1 MPVHNL
7 ALYRTPF
14 STAYWRD
21 ALADFHTLRN
31 LVFAALMTASC
42 IVLSHFSI
50 PIHESLKLSWGFLA
64 RSLCSLVCGP
74 VMAPVFG
81 FVEDTLSFFLS
92 SKGDPYFPGYALTTM
107 LGNTIYALFFYR
119 ARITVTRIF
128 AAKLCTNILNV
139 LLGSLWSAILYSK
152 GYLFYM
158 TTSLVKNTVM
168 LPIQTMILVV
178 LFSALLPILNRA
190 GLLPD
195 QGGNRLELYAR
206 RRRTA

>member
-1 MPVHNL
+1 MPTRSL
-7 ALYRTPF
+7 TLYRTPF
-14 STAYWRD
+14 SAAYWRD

-42 IVLSHFSI
+42 IVLSYFSL
-50 PIHESLKLSWGFLA
+50 PVHESLKISWGFLA
-64 RSLCSLVCGP
+64 RALCSLVCGP

-81 FVEDTLSFFLS
+81 FVEDTLSFVI
-92 SKGDPYFPGYALTTM
+92 KPQGAYFPGYALTTM
-107 LGNTIYALFFYR
+107 LGNLIYAFFFYR
-119 ARITVTRIF
+119 AKITVSRVF

-152 GYLFYM
+152 GYLYYM
-158 TTSLVKNTVM
+158 TTSLVKNTIM
-168 LPIQTMILVV
+168 LPIQAMMLVV
-178 LFSALLPILNRA
+178 LFSALLPILTRA

-195 QGGNRLELYAR
+195 QGGTRLELYDR